1 MVAIIEFLEARLSE
15 DEAESL
21 DSLEHDP
28 YPESWANIIATR
40 VLLECAVKRKIIA
53 HFNRIDWDYEPAGD
67 QDYME
72 KFLFII
78 AEPYMDYTDYHQDWR
93 QEL

>member
-1 MVAIIEFLEARLSE
+1 MTAIIEVLEARLSE

-40 VLLECAVKRKIIA
+40 ILLECAVQRKIIA
-53 HFNRIDWDYEPAGD
+53 HFHRIDWDDEPAGD
-67 QDYME
+67 QD
-72 KFLFII
+72 
-78 AEPYMDYTDYHQDWR
+78 
-93 QEL
+93 

>member
-1 MVAIIEFLEARLSE
+1 MLLGKDAYHAEARGWQDGRMSDIIEFLEARLAE

-40 VLLECAVKRKIIA
+40 ILLECAVKRKIIA

-67 QDYME
+67 QD
-72 KFLFII
+72 
-78 AEPYMDYTDYHQDWR
+78 
-93 QEL
+93 